1 MSRRLGK
8 TERRRLRRMSRNSD
22 VQKID
27 LADYL
32 YLRDSVS
39 VEGIARLIHQ
49 LGYSPSNLIEIAA
62 GDDRHPTVIL
72 LYPLNRNNL
81 EGRYGVQVDGDAKGL
96 LPFPTIFWMT
106 CPELK
111 SRVSKLEDEGWILKL
126 EHRLLHSPHSEEY
139 VQTMKKAHELY
150 AQERWDLLSEE
161 DKELIDRNNWTKAL
175 RDVGIAG
182 MWSFQFVKCL
192 HTHYCHHL
200 ARPEHGNLI
209 GQWVD
214 DLLSGAY
221 VDEQLV

>member
-1 MSRRLGK
+1 MRRRLGK
-8 TERRRLRRMSRNSD
+8 TERRRLRRMSRSPD
-22 VQKID
+22 IKEVD
-27 LADYL
+27 LADYQ
-32 YLRDSVS
+32 YLHEGVS
-39 VEGIARLIHQ
+39 VDGVICLIQQ
-49 LGYSPSNLIEIAA
+49 LGYSPFNLIDIAA
-62 GDDRHPTVIL
+62 GDERHPTVIR

-81 EGRYGVQVDGDAKGL
+81 EGRYGMHVEGCTKGL

-126 EHRLLHSPHSEEY
+126 EHRLLNTSRSEEY
-139 VQTMKKAHELY
+139 LRVMKKAHELY
-150 AQERWDLLSEE
+150 AQERWELLSES
-161 DKELIDRNNWTKAL
+161 DRELVQLNNWTRAL

-192 HTHYCHHL
+192 HTHYSHHL

-214 DLLSGAY
+214 DLLRGVY
-221 VDEQLV
+221 TDEETT